1 MLKFLNKYSLIYI
14 KNKKEGNLKLDLFEI
29 YKSKICS
36 TGIKIIYDSVEYTY
50 LRTIPL
56 LNYFS
61 FNIFTYPYSWRGG
74 YNNDFSDYQ
83 YILDKFLMS
92 DNLPENL
99 VCITNQYYEEN
110 EQQYSI
116 NKTIRKYLKNKN
128 HNLII
133 VIDKKNLSI
142 KGKFRPLDEEY
153 FIHFIYSY
161 DELYQNLRQKYNQEG
176 FSFSF
181 QNSKNLFFQELS
193 ILIELISNDKI
204 VNFKDLFENLIY
216 YPYLPIWHFFSQ
228 LFGRKGTS
236 IPSSRREIAQLANF
250 FQIRFEMKKS
260 KIEKILK
267 KFLEELSLTNIHLL
281 DPVNIR
287 KIIKN
292 GFSQELEKFKNR
304 INNIQDKTMKRR
316 FYYITNTF

>member
-1 MLKFLNKYSLIYI
+1 M
-14 KNKKEGNLKLDLFEI
+14 
-29 YKSKICS
+29 
-36 TGIKIIYDSVEYTY
+36 
-50 LRTIPL
+50 
-56 LNYFS
+56 
-61 FNIFTYPYSWRGG
+61 
-74 YNNDFSDYQ
+74 
-83 YILDKFLMS
+83 
-92 DNLPENL
+92 
-99 VCITNQYYEEN
+99 CITNQYYEEY
-110 EQQYSI
+110 EQQFSI

-153 FIHFIYSY
+153 FIHFTYSY
-161 DELYQNLRQKYNQEG
+161 DELYQNLREKYNLEG

-204 VNFKDLFENLIY
+204 VNFRDLFENLFY

-228 LFGRKGTS
+228 AFGRKGTS
-236 IPSSRREIAQLANF
+236 MPSSRKEIAQLANF

-267 KFLEELSLTNIHLL
+267 KFLEDLSLTSIHLL
-281 DPVNIR
+281 DPINIR
-287 KIIKN
+287 KIVKN
-292 GFSQELEKFKNR
+292 GFSQELGKFKNR
-304 INNIQDKTMKRR
+304 INKIQDETMKRR
-316 FYYITNTF
+316 FFYITNTL